1 LGIWIG
7 ICVVAVLVLCLLF
20 YMWKLA
26 RENNLKEDVL
36 YFDHFPLSFGNIK
49 IFFISDIHK
58 RMIDLELI
66 DQVGRVDVVV
76 IGGDLAEKGV
86 SFEQIK
92 ENINRLKKIGPVY
105 FVWGN
110 NDYELDYHLLD
121 ATLLDLGVKIL
132 DNTAVLFES
141 KTGDKISLLGVDYI
155 GFERARLDFALQDSE
170 EGTFKILVSHSPAI
184 VPQVKEKHDISL
196 ALFGHTHGGQIRIF
210 GFGRYQLG
218 GFEKHG
224 NTLTLTSN
232 GYGTTFLPL
241 RLGAKAETHLLT
253 IKNSSEK
260 KND

>member
-1 LGIWIG
+1 MTLNFT
-7 ICVVAVLVLCLLF
+7 LHTLL
-20 YMWKLA
+20 
-26 RENNLKEDVL
+26 
-36 YFDHFPLSFGNIK
+36 
-49 IFFISDIHK
+49 SDIHK

-155 GFERARLDFALQDSE
+155 GFERARLDLALQDSE

-184 VPQVKEKHDISL
+184 APQLKEGVRPSQAKKISFPSSVIPT
-196 ALFGHTHGGQIRIF
+196 ALLSHLQSSPVVSV
-210 GFGRYQLG
+210 
-218 GFEKHG
+218 
-224 NTLTLTSN
+224 NTS
-232 GYGTTFLPL
+232 
-241 RLGAKAETHLLT
+241 
-253 IKNSSEK
+253 
-260 KND
+260 